1 MIADNLMDEAE
12 DTYCC
17 VVQSAPPLNEAISSF
32 QIAHTATKNMILK
45 SNESSTSETNL
56 LF

>member
-17 VVQSAPPLNEAISSF
+17 LVQSTPPLNEAISSF
-32 QIAHTATKNMILK
+32 QIAQSATKNMILK
-45 SNESSTSETNL
+45 K
-56 LF
+56 

>member
-1 MIADNLMDEAE
+1 MIAHNLMRLRIL
-12 DTYCC
+12 T

-32 QIAHTATKNMILK
+32 QIAQSATKNMILK
-45 SNESSTSETNL
+45 SKASFTSETNL